1 MKTMLK
7 ILSLAAFLAAS
18 TSLALADPI
27 TGSITIDGDN
37 NFTSNTVTFLT
48 TATSPKAPVNPF
60 VVSAIGT
67 LGLEVTS
74 FQSVSLKDLTNIASG
89 EAGLEL
95 FSTPQPCTVSDC
107 ITFTINGISSSNF
120 IPASASNGGQKA
132 LTVMGYGTFT
142 ETGFA
147 ATSGVFTLTTTSSG
161 QTSFTID
168 SSVPAAVP
176 EPSSLFLLGTG
187 LVTAVGIA
195 RRKLK
200 A

>member
-1 MKTMLK
+1 M
-7 ILSLAAFLAAS
+7 
-18 TSLALADPI
+18 
-27 TGSITIDGDN
+27 
-37 NFTSNTVTFLT
+37 
-48 TATSPKAPVNPF
+48 
-60 VVSAIGT
+60 
-67 LGLEVTS
+67 
-74 FQSVSLKDLTNIASG
+74 NIAGG

-95 FSTPQPCTVSDC
+95 FSTPQPCTMSDC
-107 ITFTINGISSSNF
+107 ITFTIGGISSSNF
-120 IPASASNGGQKA
+120 IPASTSNGLQMA

-147 ATSGVFTLTTTSSG
+147 DTSGIFTLTTNQSG
-161 QTSFTID
+161 QTSFTLD
-168 SSVPAAVP
+168 SSVPPAVP